1 METNHQYL
9 LGIVALAALS
19 LLLVVIIFR
28 LNRKL
33 KDNEARY
40 TTDTRANEA
49 KYSAVI
55 STYEAKYSSVIDVDK
70 EVVKSQKEV
79 AKSKEELESIRR
91 VIEVVRDDYKEKRT
105 IFDSLVKQAAIYDE
119 DIQLAELGFYKPHF
133 DFGTSE
139 LFKDQI
145 SKVKSEQKDMVSRKV
160 AITCHT
166 EWEVGGSKAKGRTM
180 TNRGIRLTARAF
192 NNECDV
198 AIANVRWNNVARME
212 QRIEKAFVAINKLN
226 ESNAVV
232 ISHRYLTLKLKEL
245 RLTYE
250 YANKK
255 QQEKEEQQEIRSKIR
270 DEAKFEQEL
279 EKALKEEEQ
288 YDKLLQKANQEAA
301 KATGNNLDTLNAK
314 ISKLTDEL
322 QAAHDKSER
331 AKSMAEQ
338 TRTGHVYI
346 ISNIGSFGE
355 GVYKIGMTRRL
366 EPMDRVKELGDASVP
381 FIFDVHAMIHSED
394 APALES
400 ALHKSFNDERLNLVN
415 RRKEFFKVSLSD
427 IQAKVSEINPD
438 AEFIE
443 TSEARDYRESMS
455 IIAQRNES
463 ENTQHFDEK
472 YPETI

>member
-1 METNHQYL
+1 MDYRIQVPKRDLMEINRQYF
-9 LGIVALAALS
+9 LGIVALAVLS
-19 LLLVVIIFR
+19 LLLVVIIFK

-33 KDNEARY
+33 KDNEDKY
-40 TTDTRANEA
+40 TTAISANEA

-55 STYEAKYSSVIDVDK
+55 STYEAKYSSIINVD
-70 EVVKSQKEV
+70 KEV
-79 AKSKEELESIRR
+79 AKSQNELDSIRR
-91 VIEVVRDDYKEKRT
+91 VVDTVRNDYKDKKA
-105 IFDSLVKQAAIYDE
+105 IFDGLLKQAAIYDE

-145 SKVKSEQKDMVSRKV
+145 SKVKNEQKDMVSRKV
-160 AITCHT
+160 AIRCHT
-166 EWEVGGSKAKGRTM
+166 EWEVSGSKAKGRTK
-180 TNRGIRLTARAF
+180 TNRAIKLTARAF
-192 NNECDV
+192 NNECDA

-212 QRIEKAFVAINKLN
+212 QRIEKAYHAINKLN
-226 ESNAVV
+226 ESTDIN
-232 ISHRYLTLKLKEL
+232 ILYHYLTLKLKEL

-255 QQEKEEQQEIRSKIR
+255 QQEKEEQQEIRRQIR
-270 DEAKFEQEL
+270 EEAQFEQEL

-288 YDKLLQKANQEAA
+288 YNKLLIKANQEAA
-301 KATGNNLDTLNAK
+301 KATGNKLGTLNAK
-314 ISKLTDEL
+314 IAKLTDEL

-366 EPMDRVKELGDASVP
+366 EPLDRVKELGDASVP

-400 ALHKSFNDERLNLVN
+400 ALHKSFNDER
-415 RRKEFFKVSLSD
+415 EFFKVSLSD

-443 TSEARDYRESMS
+443 TAEARDYRESMS
-455 IIAQRNES
+455 IIAQRNELK
-463 ENTQHFDEK
+463 TVQHYDER